1 MNSSVVTVLIVDDQP
16 IVRAG
21 LRLSLEKLKRLRVV
35 GESADGETAITDAQH
50 LHPDVVL
57 MDIGLP
63 GMDGSEAT
71 WRIKQESP
79 RIRIIMF
86 TSHDSPK
93 DITAALGAGADGYC
107 LKDAS
112 AEQIASAIDT
122 VTRGEVWIDPTL
134 ADSVLLLVQHKEP
147 ADKHDQDVQLSATEI
162 RVLELISAGF
172 EKIGIAH
179 DMEMDAEAVV
189 GVMRNIIRRYSGNS
203 RKMAMQPD
211 SVSVPKIVTDSSFSH
226 EWFAATLEATEG
238 VVIAEKYLLEEL
250 LGAGGIGTVFK
261 ARHLYMDR
269 AVALKLLK
277 PQYDEDAQVIRAF
290 QQEAKAL
297 ASFKHKN
304 IVDVYDFGIT
314 GLGQP
319 YLVMEFIKGTDLDMV
334 LQSDQNRK
342 LEYRRFLSIFLQVCE
357 ALAAAHA
364 RDIIHCDLKPG
375 NIFVLQGSDETEEV
389 IKLVDFGLAK
399 SVPRNATVQS
409 QATDSFLVAGTPSY
423 MPPEQCSGR
432 GIDKRSDIYAL
443 GCVMYEALA
452 GINPFNADS
461 PMESFAR
468 QFEFTPPPVSGFCPE
483 APIDPELEQC
493 IAKML
498 AKNPIQRH
506 QSVQEVWAVLNQ
518 LACAVS

>member
-1 MNSSVVTVLIVDDQP
+1 MDSRAVTVLIVDDQP

-21 LRLSLEKLKRLRVV
+21 LRISLEKLKRHRVV
-35 GESADGETAITDAQH
+35 GESANGESAVTDAQS
-50 LHPDVVL
+50 LRPDVVL
-57 MDIGLP
+57 MDMRLP
-63 GMDGSEAT
+63 GMDGAEAT

-79 RIRIIMF
+79 HMRVLVL
-86 TSHDSPK
+86 TNLDKPK

-112 AEQIASAIDT
+112 VEQIASAIDA
-122 VTRGEVWIDPTL
+122 VACGEVWIDPKL
-134 ADSVLLLVQHKEP
+134 AESVMLQHNE
-147 ADKHDQDVQLSATEI
+147 ATGKHDQEARLSATEI

-172 EKIGIAH
+172 EKIGIAG
-179 DMEMDAEAVV
+179 DMQMDAAAVV
-189 GVMRNIIRRYSGNS
+189 GVMRNIIRRYSENS

-211 SVSVPKIVTDSSFSH
+211 SVSVPKIVTDRRFSH
-226 EWFAATLEATEG
+226 EWFAATLEASEG
-238 VVIAEKYLLEEL
+238 VVVAEKYLLEEL
-250 LGAGGIGTVFK
+250 LGEGGVGTVFK

-269 AVALKLLK
+269 AVALKLLQPK
-277 PQYDEDAQVIRAF
+277 YAEDAQVIRAF
-290 QQEAKAL
+290 QNEAKAL
-297 ASFKHKN
+297 ASFKHRN
-304 IVDVYDFGIT
+304 IVDVYDFGVT
-314 GLGQP
+314 ALGQP

-342 LEYRRFLSIFLQVCE
+342 LEYRRFLSIFLQICE

-364 RDIIHCDLKPG
+364 RDIIHCDLKPS

-399 SVPRNATVQS
+399 SVPRNATTQS
-409 QATDSFLVAGTPSY
+409 QATDSFLINGTPSY

-452 GINPFNADS
+452 GINPFLADS
-461 PMESFAR
+461 PMETFAK

-483 APIDPELEQC
+483 TPIHPELEQC
-493 IAKML
+493 IGKML
-498 AKNPIQRH
+498 AKDPTQRP
-506 QSVQEVWAVLNQ
+506 QSVQEVRAVLHQ
-518 LACAVS
+518 RDRAVR